1 MFHAYV
7 KCTNSFFPF
16 LLSFTPP
23 TLSPV
28 IDELGLSFQSD
39 VPEALSTEVPSAQA
53 NKAAPQAT
61 PAGGPSNNSSNNNNN
76 SGDDAGAGAD
86 GGGAQAG
93 GGGGDPA
100 MSELESRLNNLRR

>member
-1 MFHAYV
+1 M
-7 KCTNSFFPF
+7 
-16 LLSFTPP
+16 
-23 TLSPV
+23 
-28 IDELGLSFQSD
+28 DELGLSFQSD

-53 NKAAPQAT
+53 NTAAPQAT
-61 PAGGPSNNSSNNNNN
+61 PAGGPSNNSNNNNN
-76 SGDDAGAGAD
+76 SGDDAGAGAGAD